1 MCGINVIL
9 GRESESLIEK
19 MMRSTY
25 HRGPDFSDYSRV
37 SESLLFAGNRLKILD
52 LSDASNQPLWD
63 REKKCVLVWNGAIYN
78 YQDLRNELLS
88 LDFVFSSN
96 SDSEVLLYWL
106 KHHGENGIHR
116 LKGMFAF
123 AFADLTN
130 NKLIIARDPSG
141 EKPLYFAEKNGKW
154 YFSSESRAIRLVLN
168 PKAAIDTGQF
178 VPYYFVRHSYP
189 RDTFFEHIKQFPPGN
204 AWIFDLEGNKYSQ
217 MQWQYPTFNSEK
229 KTQENFEELL
239 KDSILKNFHAE
250 RPVGLLLSGGADS
263 SLIYALW
270 FEETGE
276 PLPTYTATFGK
287 KYRSKYM
294 DPDFAQKL
302 GKKYFSLH
310 REIKIDLPIV
320 QDNWDAYI
328 HSLDQPIGDSAGF
341 LTWMI
346 AKEAAKEI
354 KVLISGAGADEL
366 FGGYNRHKA
375 FQKYLSHPTFWKGL
389 KKLGL
394 GEILNPNLKKM
405 LESIQDK
412 PSETFIQMAALEN
425 IPDQYQN
432 SFLEYYP
439 KSEFP
444 LKNALEWDR
453 SFYLVN
459 DILKIHD
466 GACMAHGIE
475 GRSPFLDYDLIS
487 LSQSLSETEHF
498 EQLGKKWIKESLNKR
513 GLSFI
518 ANRKKLGFGLPLEE
532 WFQEKSF
539 LEWITV
545 PIRKMEQE
553 WGQHFPEKMRTL
565 CADPSK
571 VKGRQ
576 FLQIWNLFLLA
587 SWLEANKK

>member
-106 KHHGENGIHR
+106 KHHGENGIQR

-168 PKAAIDTGQF
+168 PKAAIDTRQF

-189 RDTFFEHIKQFPPGN
+189 PDTFFEHIKQFPPGN
-204 AWIFDLEGNKYSQ
+204 AWIFELEGKKHSQ
-217 MQWQYPTFNSEK
+217 LQWQYPTFNSEK

-239 KDSILKNFHAE
+239 KDSVLKNFHAE
-250 RPVGLLLSGGADS
+250 RPVGILLSGGADS

-302 GKKYFSLH
+302 DKKYFSLH

-346 AKEAAKEI
+346 AKEASSEI

-539 LEWITV
+539 LEWITA

-565 CADPSK
+565 SADPSK